1 MSMVIVVIVLSAA
14 LVAVAWPLVR
24 PELAAMESDAGPA
37 SHMAVLEE
45 RKLSIYG
52 AIRDLG
58 FDYRTDK
65 ITEDDYQREMATLK
79 AEAVA
84 VLREMETL
92 RSSPPRGTEALERE
106 IESARQGGAAVPSG
120 SPSGEARRFCTQCGE
135 AAAGDDRFCANC
147 GATLRK
153 SG

>member
-1 MSMVIVVIVLSAA
+1 MSMVIIVLVLSAT
-14 LVAVAWPLVR
+14 LVAIAWPLVR
-24 PELAAMESDAGPA
+24 PELAAMDSDAGPA
-37 SHMAVLEE
+37 SHMAALEE

-52 AIRDLG
+52 AIRDVG

-65 ITEDDYQREMATLK
+65 LTEEDYQREVATLK

-92 RSSPPRGTEALERE
+92 RSSPPRGTEELERE
-106 IESARQGGAAVPSG
+106 IER
-120 SPSGEARRFCTQCGE
+120 ARRGTGIGPGEGLTASGTRYCTQCGE
-135 AAAGDDRFCANC
+135 PAAVDDRFCAGC

-153 SG
+153 NG